1 LSSSSAVCALE
12 NLLGE
17 RSSGAHDG
25 LVRELFATLKTASNF
40 FFFQSPK
47 QSLKIYLSLKC
58 FHRTRSAKKITFRVC
73 ETKKNIRETPRDTKT
88 GAENQKGDKK
98 ATTRR
103 REEKSLPA
111 HSGPMAVLQ
120 LNTIICNV
128 ADLI

>member
-17 RSSGAHDG
+17 RSSGAHDW

-40 FFFQSPK
+40 FFPVTKTNSEDLFEPQMFSQNSK
-47 QSLKIYLSLKC
+47 
-58 FHRTRSAKKITFRVC
+58 RKKNHFSCVRNQ
-73 ETKKNIRETPRDTKT
+73 KNIRETPRDTKT

-98 ATTRR
+98 AATKR